1 MIIYVS
7 TDNYRSISYSPI
19 PGWSTIPVEV
29 PDNFSGGNK
38 TYNPETGN
46 WVTDP
51 PYVPTHED
59 YVRDA
64 ESERQRLTDSANTVM
79 EDWIIDLQLGVISDD
94 DRAKLL
100 AWRQYVKDVK
110 AVDTSSAPNVIWPD
124 TPE

>member
-19 PGWSTIPVEV
+19 PGWETIQVEV

-46 WVTDP
+46 WITDP

-59 YVRDA
+59 YVREA
-64 ESERQRLTDSANTVM
+64 ESERQRLIDSANTVM